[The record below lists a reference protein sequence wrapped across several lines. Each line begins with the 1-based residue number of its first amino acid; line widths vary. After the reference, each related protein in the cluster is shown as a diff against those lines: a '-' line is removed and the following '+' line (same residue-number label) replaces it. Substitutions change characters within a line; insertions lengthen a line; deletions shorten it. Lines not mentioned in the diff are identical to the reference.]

1 VNFKEKPGI
10 IIQARMGS
18 KRLHGK
24 VMKEVNNK
32 PLIYYL
38 LKRTQLCSIKNV
50 YLATSNLKE
59 NDLLANYVNENFP
72 DVVVFRGSENN
83 VFSRYFE
90 VAEMYNL
97 STIIRLT
104 ADCPLIDYRIINRMY
119 DIFLSF
125 NQKFDYFSNTT
136 PEETRTY
143 PDGMDIEIF
152 SKEALNK
159 ANKLDLTDAEFE
171 HVTHCFLNSKHN
183 FKINKID
190 FETNLSYLHLSVDY
204 QHNFELVEKII
215 KKLIVYKLDA
225 SLEEILNILND
236 EKL

>member
-104 ADCPLIDYRIINRMY
+104 ADCPLIDY
-119 DIFLSF
+119 
-125 NQKFDYFSNTT
+125 
-136 PEETRTY
+136 
-143 PDGMDIEIF
+143 
-152 SKEALNK
+152 
-159 ANKLDLTDAEFE
+159 
-171 HVTHCFLNSKHN
+171 
-183 FKINKID
+183 
-190 FETNLSYLHLSVDY
+190 
-204 QHNFELVEKII
+204 
-215 KKLIVYKLDA
+215 
-225 SLEEILNILND
+225 
-236 EKL
+236 